1 MGYKI
6 NYEKNIEMQLKSEAI
21 IQECLQTLDTAEEV
35 LNKIKTTEAVKC
47 KAKNALNAY
56 MDDVIINR
64 MIAATREAIQWYVWE
79 QNCYIYEMYEH
90 DDCETAIIEEE
101 HLEDTKSALEE
112 HYRYTEENIEGYRAV
127 VDGISDIISL
137 HAKTPDDMGNGYAGL
152 KERVE
157 TTRDIYGEYQQRFA
171 GRSQNLTEYIRK
183 CYNLVTQCAY
193 RDINMTEYEAAKTDL
208 PGVETLEGERQKLID
223 DVGYTNEEIE
233 KATRKKEE
241 IVTAYIRRKEG
252 EAKIRKLGGII
263 IGGLSL
269 LCPMALS
276 FTMPQMI
283 LSCSISGISV
293 LYNTDQYLQG
303 KQLLDAAET
312 RNTNAEI
319 DKIVDFKNETLNKG
333 YEIIGTISTTYC
345 GTLMMGTCIYKLG
358 GGNVTFLSATADT
371 GEDLL
376 TDYLAGNIDEALGGG
391 SPLRSLLISS
401 LLSGGISAT
410 KGKITGG
417 GKKQTLPV
425 TDAPDVRK
433 VVNIDAPDVR
443 NAVKNTDALNVRK
456 VVNEI
461 DAADIKNAV
470 KDIDAPEISSGK
482 YSLYGEIAEGDGK
495 AYERFLKDGP
505 QEGLTEAEIIGI
517 YKADK
522 QAALNAISQNAV
534 LGRCVEASYG
544 KSSLNLLKN
553 TENFMDSAIEHIF
566 EGNVRR
572 GKAGGYH
579 YECVE
584 GTAGNIVSGTE
595 VSVNDFGVYKAQVEV
610 NGIPKLGNGGYS
622 TFFSKKMSPQ
632 EIIDAINEAYSN
644 KIFKVGSRNT
654 YIGTLKNG
662 MEIEMYIKDGKIIS
676 AFPKE

>member
-21 IQECLQTLDTAEEV
+21 IQECLLTLDTVEDV

-64 MIAATREAIQWYVWE
+64 MIAVTREAIQWYVWE
-79 QNCYIYEMYEH
+79 QTCYIYEMYEH

-152 KERVE
+152 KERIE
-157 TTRDIYGEYQQRFA
+157 KTKDIYGEYQQKYA

-183 CYNLVTQCAY
+183 CYNLVTQCSY
-193 RDINMTEYEAAKTDL
+193 SDKSITEYEAAKTDL

-223 DVGYTNEEIE
+223 NVGYSNEEIE
-233 KATRKKEE
+233 KATQKKEE

-269 LCPMALS
+269 LCPLALS
-276 FTMPQMI
+276 FTIPQTI

-319 DKIVDFKNETLNKG
+319 NKIVDFKNETLNKG

-345 GTLMMGTCIYKLG
+345 GSLMMGTCIYRLG

-391 SPLRSLLISS
+391 SPLRSMLISS
-401 LLSGGISAT
+401 LLSGGINIS

-417 GKKQTLPV
+417 GKKQTIPA
-425 TDAPDVRK
+425 TDVPDVRK
-433 VVNIDAPDVR
+433 VVEIDAPDV
-443 NAVKNTDALNVRK
+443 KT
-456 VVNEI
+456 
-461 DAADIKNAV
+461 AV
-470 KDIDAPEISSGK
+470 KDIDAIDVG
-482 YSLYGEIAEGDGK
+482 
-495 AYERFLKDGP
+495 
-505 QEGLTEAEIIGI
+505 
-517 YKADK
+517 
-522 QAALNAISQNAV
+522 
-534 LGRCVEASYG
+534 
-544 KSSLNLLKN
+544 N
-553 TENFMDSAIEHIF
+553 T
-566 EGNVRR
+566 
-572 GKAGGYH
+572 
-579 YECVE
+579 
-584 GTAGNIVSGTE
+584 
-595 VSVNDFGVYKAQVEV
+595 V
-610 NGIPKLGNGGYS
+610 NGIDASEVKTATNVKEPIVGTQQENIRSEIKVDTQTIQNRFPDEVQSGKRFDYSIDNGKIYLNNGIQEVDFVIDMDGNLHLGQGHSFLASGVDV
-622 TFFSKKMSPQ
+622 Q
-632 EIIDAINEAYSN
+632 AA
-644 KIFKVGSRNT
+644 
-654 YIGTLKNG
+654 GTLKVNSQG
-662 MEIEMYIKDGKIIS
+662 YIRRITNASGHYTPTVEQGKLFPDLLNQQGIRTQNAWLELGDYSLTLSGYVDLTQSTKYIEQLK
-676 AFPKE
+676 